1 MTEKKKNN
9 KSWIVTATLAGG
21 ALGYVFLV
29 FLPGQHAIARLRE
42 ELTAKQTFIIETDKI
57 TKSIVDAEKKLEDV
71 DTYIKNWQEQ
81 SPAEAD
87 LAEWFGSVHQHVD
100 ESGVT
105 VRRFEPEKI
114 ERLDDVWKM
123 PLVVGVSGS
132 FAQVAQMLA
141 RLEGM
146 KGTVWLD
153 EVTITPTKEGAKKLQ
168 VELTLAL
175 FADNQEDSD

>member
-1 MTEKKKNN
+1 MTEKKKKN
-9 KSWIVTATLAGG
+9 KSWMVTAALAGG
-21 ALGYVFLV
+21 SLGYVFLV

-42 ELTAKQTFIIETDKI
+42 ELTAKQAFIIEADKVAE
-57 TKSIVDAEKKLEDV
+57 SIVAAEKKLEDV
-71 DTYIKNWQEQ
+71 DSYINNWQET

-87 LAEWFGSVHQHVD
+87 LAEWFGSVHQQVD

-105 VRRFEPEKI
+105 VRRFEPKKM

-123 PLVVGVSGS
+123 PLVVGASGS

-141 RLEGM
+141 RMEGL

-153 EVTITPTKEGAKKLQ
+153 EVKINPTKKGEKNLQ
-168 VELTLAL
+168 VEVTLAL